1 MNFAAYYKFAK
12 RNINRTPFQAAA
24 ASLAMFSAF
33 LALISFLLISIGLQS
48 TLHYY
53 ESRPQVIA
61 FFKDGTTE
69 EDIQAIEN
77 NLKSSYRATQ
87 TKYISQEEALQ
98 IYKRLNQDKDPLLT
112 ELVTASTLPPS
123 LEISTAT
130 LQDLAPVA
138 EILKQEPVV
147 EDVVFPEDVVANL
160 STATLLVRII
170 GGVIVSYLILYAI
183 MQILMIIGFKIRLKR
198 NEIETMRLLGASTS
212 FIRMPFILE
221 GMFYGI
227 VGAASSWV
235 VIYIL
240 LWYFTPYIQ
249 GSYPGELRLLP
260 VNPLLMLALL
270 LTSIL
275 LACIVGALGSFAAT
289 RRYLRI

>member
-1 MNFAAYYKFAK
+1 MSLGNYIKFAK
-12 RNINRTPFQAAA
+12 RNIKRTPFQAAA

-33 LALISFLLISIGLQS
+33 LALIGFLLISIGLQA
-48 TLHYY
+48 TLQYY

-69 EDIQAIEN
+69 EDIQAIED
-77 NLKSSYRATQ
+77 NLKSYYQVTK
-87 TKYISQEEALQ
+87 TKYVSREEALQ
-98 IYKRLNQDKDPLLT
+98 IYKKFNQGKDPLLV

-123 LEISTAT
+123 LEVSTLT

-160 STATLLVRII
+160 STATLVVRIV
-170 GGVIVSYLILYAI
+170 GGVIVTYLILYAI
-183 MQILMIIGFKIRLKR
+183 LQILMIIGFKIRLKR
-198 NEIETMRLLGASTS
+198 NEIETMRLMGASTS

-221 GMFYGI
+221 GMFYGV
-227 VGAASSWV
+227 VGATFAWA

-240 LWYFTPYIQ
+240 LWYFTPFIQ
-249 GSYPGELRLLP
+249 GGYLGEIKLLP
-260 VNPLLMLALL
+260 PSPVLMIFLLILA
-270 LTSIL
+270 IL
-275 LACIVGALGSFAAT
+275 LACLVGAVGSFGAT

>member
-12 RNINRTPFQAAA
+12 RNIKRTPFQAAA

-33 LALISFLLISIGLQS
+33 LALIGFLLISIGLQI
-48 TLHYY
+48 TLQYY

-69 EDIQAIEN
+69 EDVKAIED
-77 NLKSSYRATQ
+77 NLKSSYQVTQ

-98 IYKRLNQDKDPLLT
+98 IYKMFNQGKDPLLT

-123 LEISTAT
+123 LEVSTST
-130 LQDLAPVA
+130 LADLAPVA

-170 GGVIVSYLILYAI
+170 GVVIVSYLILYAI

-198 NEIETMRLLGASTS
+198 NEIETMRLMGASTS

-221 GMFYGI
+221 GMFYGV
-227 VGAASSWV
+227 VGATSAWAL
-235 VIYIL
+235 IYAL

-249 GSYPGELRLLP
+249 GATSSGIQLLP
-260 VNPLLMLALL
+260 PHPLLMLALL
-270 LTSIL
+270 LLASL
-275 LACIVGALGSFAAT
+275 LACLVGALGSFAAT

>member
-1 MNFAAYYKFAK
+1 MSLGSYAKFAR
-12 RNINRTPFQAAA
+12 RNIKRTPFQAAA
-24 ASLAMFSAF
+24 AVLAMFSAF

-61 FFKDGTTE
+61 FFKDGTVR
-69 EDIQAIEN
+69 EDIQAIED
-77 NLKSSYRATQ
+77 NLKSSYQVTQ

-98 IYKRLNQDKDPLLT
+98 IYKRLNQGKDPLLT

-123 LEISTAT
+123 LEVSTVS
-130 LQDLAPVA
+130 LSDLAPVA
-138 EILKQEPVV
+138 EALKQEPVV

-170 GGVIVSYLILYAI
+170 GGVIVSYLILYAVL
-183 MQILMIIGFKIRLKR
+183 QILMIIGFKIRLKR

-221 GMFYGI
+221 GMFYGV
-227 VGAASSWV
+227 VGATSAWV

-249 GSYPGELRLLP
+249 GGYPGELRLLP
-260 VNPLLMLALL
+260 VNLLLMLALL

-275 LACIVGALGSFAAT
+275 LACIVGAVGSFAAT

>member
-1 MNFAAYYKFAK
+1 MNFATYYKFAK
-12 RNINRTPFQAAA
+12 RNIKRTPFQAAA

-33 LALISFLLISIGLQS
+33 LALTGFLLISIGLQI
-48 TLHYY
+48 TLQYY

-69 EDIQAIEN
+69 EDVKAIED
-77 NLKSSYRATQ
+77 NLKSSYQVTQ

-98 IYKRLNQDKDPLLT
+98 IYKTFNQGKDPLLT

-123 LEISTAT
+123 LEVSTST
-130 LQDLAPVA
+130 LADLAPVA

-160 STATLLVRII
+160 STATLLIRII
-170 GGVIVSYLILYAI
+170 GGVIVSYLIFYAI

-198 NEIETMRLLGASTS
+198 NEIETMRLMGASTS

-221 GMFYGI
+221 GIFYGV
-227 VGAASSWV
+227 VGATSSWV

-249 GSYPGELRLLP
+249 GGYPGELQLLP

>member
-1 MNFAAYYKFAK
+1 MSLGNYIKFAK
-12 RNINRTPFQAAA
+12 RNIKRTPFQAAA
-24 ASLAMFSAF
+24 ASLAIFSAF

-48 TLHYY
+48 ALQFY

-61 FFKDGTTE
+61 FFKDGTTA
-69 EDIQAIEN
+69 EDIQAIED
-77 NLKSSYRATQ
+77 NLKNHYQVTK
-87 TKYISQEEALQ
+87 TKYISKEEALQ
-98 IYKRLNQDKDPLLT
+98 IYKKLNQGKDPLLT

-123 LEISTAT
+123 LEVSTVA
-130 LQDLAPVA
+130 LSDLAPVA
-138 EILKQEPVV
+138 EALKQEPVV

-170 GGVIVSYLILYAI
+170 GGVIVIYLILYAI

-198 NEIETMRLLGASTS
+198 NEIETMRLLGASTT

-221 GMFYGI
+221 GIFYGV
-227 VGAASSWV
+227 VGATSAWIV
-235 VIYIL
+235 VYIL

-249 GSYPGELRLLP
+249 GGYMGEFRLLP
-260 VNPLLMLALL
+260 VNLLLMLSLL
-270 LTSIL
+270 LTAVL
-275 LACIVGALGSFAAT
+275 LACCVGAAGSFAAT

>member
-1 MNFAAYYKFAK
+1 MSLSSYVKFAK
-12 RNINRTPFQAAA
+12 RNIKRTPFQAAA
-24 ASLAMFSAF
+24 ASLSMFSAF
-33 LALISFLLISIGLQS
+33 LALIGFLLISIGLQL
-48 TLHYY
+48 TLQFY
-53 ESRPQVIA
+53 ESRPQVMA
-61 FFKDGTTE
+61 FFKDGTTR
-69 EDIQAIEN
+69 EDIKAIED
-77 NLKSSYRATQ
+77 NLKGNYQVTK
-87 TKYISQEEALQ
+87 TKYVSKEEALQ
-98 IYKRLNQDKDPLLT
+98 IYKRLNQGKDPLLT

-123 LEISTAT
+123 LEISTVT

-147 EDVVFPEDVVANL
+147 EDVVFPEDVVSNL

-183 MQILMIIGFKIRLKR
+183 LQILMIIGFKIRLKR

-212 FIRMPFILE
+212 FIRNPFILE
-221 GMFYGI
+221 GMFYGV
-227 VGAASSWV
+227 VGATTAWV

-249 GSYPGELRLLP
+249 GGYLGEIRLLP

-270 LTSIL
+270 LTSVVM
-275 LACIVGALGSFAAT
+275 ACIVGALGSFGAT
-289 RRYLRI
+289 RRYLRF

>member
-1 MNFAAYYKFAK
+1 MNLGNYAKFAK
-12 RNINRTPFQAAA
+12 RNIKRTPFQAAA

-48 TLHYY
+48 TLRYY

-77 NLKSSYRATQ
+77 NLKSSYRVTQ
-87 TKYISQEEALQ
+87 TKYVSQEEALQ

-170 GGVIVSYLILYAI
+170 GGVIVSYLIFYAI

-227 VGAASSWV
+227 VGAASSWML
-235 VIYIL
+235 IYIL

-270 LTSIL
+270 LITVL
-275 LACIVGALGSFAAT
+275 LACGVGALGSFAAT